1 MLKCLYNFIFVD
13 AENLKG
19 TIDNQ
24 AKKETAVIPLIDVVV
39 FPRVALTLV
48 IKREKSLRALDYAM
62 QHNRVVFCVAQKQER
77 VGEVSNDDIYQVG
90 VLAKVREVSKQPDG
104 SVRIVVEG
112 IVRAKI
118 NQFLDE
124 KSFIKVKVDLLSE
137 PVVKKTEKL
146 QATVYSLINQFKEC
160 IALGAAVPFDVLLV
174 ILNITDPWEVA
185 DLMAINLDFTV
196 LEKQIILEAANI
208 EEKLKKLSEAISRQ
222 LNVLRMAH
230 KIQNETGK
238 ELGKMEKEMFLREQ
252 MKTIEKELGIVGGRN
267 EIEELREKIKK
278 SGMSGEVFEKAMKE
292 LGRLEKMPSF
302 SPEISYIRTYL
313 DWLISLPW
321 SEKSKSKVDIKKA
334 KNILDED
341 HYGLE
346 KVKERVLEYL
356 AVQKLVGKIKGPI
369 LCFSGP
375 PGTGKTSIGK
385 SIARSLGRKFFR
397 MSLGGVRDEA
407 EIRGHRRTYVGAMP
421 GRIIQGINTVKTKNP
436 VFMLDEIDKIGA
448 DFRGDPSAALLEAL
462 DPEQNNAFSD
472 HYLEAPFDLSDVM
485 FITTANTLETVPPAL
500 RDRME
505 VIEFSGYIEEEKFRI
520 AKNFLIPKQLREH
533 GLGDK
538 KLFIGEQAIRK
549 IIREYTK
556 EAGVRELER
565 NIAALCR
572 KIARKI
578 AENSDEKKYEIDGAD
593 ISKYLGPEKYHATIA
608 EKKDEI
614 GVVTG
619 LAWTQVGG
627 EILLIEATKMPGK
640 GQLILTGHLGK
651 VMQESAKAGY
661 TYVRSRAKALGIKD
675 KFYKDADIHIHV
687 PAGATPKD
695 GPSAGVAITT
705 AIASILTGK
714 PVKINIGMT
723 GEITLRGRVLE
734 IGGVKEKV
742 LAAHRAGVK
751 TIILPKDNKK
761 DLEDIP
767 KNIREELKFIF
778 VEKMDEVLKAV
789 L

>member
-1 MLKCLYNFIFVD
+1 ME

-19 TIDNQ
+19 TIDSQ
-24 AKKETAVIPLIDVVV
+24 TKKDIAVIPLIDVVI
-39 FPRVALTLV
+39 FPHVAITLM
-48 IKREKSLRALDYAM
+48 IKREKSLRALDYSM
-62 QHNRVVFCVAQKQER
+62 QHNRVIFCVSQKEDKKS
-77 VGEVSNDDIYQVG
+77 EVSRDDLYQVG
-90 VLAKVREVSKQPDG
+90 VLAKVRETAKQPDG
-104 SVRIVVEG
+104 SVKIVVEG
-112 IVRAKI
+112 IARAKI
-118 NQFLDE
+118 EQFLKDDL
-124 KSFIKVKVDLLSE
+124 FLKVKINLLPE
-137 PVVKKTEKL
+137 PLLKKTEKL
-146 QATVYSLINQFKEC
+146 QAITYSLINQFKEC
-160 IALGAAVPFDVLLV
+160 IALGATVPFDVLLV
-174 ILNITDPWEVA
+174 ILNITDPWELA
-185 DLMAINLDFTV
+185 DLMTINLDFSV
-196 LEKQIILEAANI
+196 LEKQAILEATNI
-208 EEKLKKLSEAISRQ
+208 EEKLQKLSEAISRQ
-222 LNVLRMAH
+222 LNVLKMAH

-252 MKTIEKELGIVGGRN
+252 LKTIEKELGVIGGIS
-267 EIEELREKIKK
+267 EVEELRNKI
-278 SGMSGEVFEKAMKE
+278 EKAGMPEEVREKALKE

-313 DWLISLPW
+313 DCLISLPW
-321 SEKSKSKVDIKKA
+321 QVKSEDKVDIKKA

-369 LCFSGP
+369 LCFVGP

-385 SIARSLGRKFFR
+385 SIAKSLGRKFFR
-397 MSLGGVRDEA
+397 MSLGGIHDEA

-421 GRIIQGINTVKTKNP
+421 GRIIEGINSVKTKNP

-448 DFRGDPSAALLEAL
+448 DFRGDPSSALLEAL
-462 DPEQNNAFSD
+462 DLEQNNAFSD
-472 HYLEAPFDLSDVM
+472 HYLEAPFDLSDTM
-485 FITTANTLETVPPAL
+485 FITTANNLDTIPPAL

-505 VIEFSGYIEEEKFRI
+505 VIEFSGYIEEEKFKI
-520 AKNFLIPKQLREH
+520 AKNFLVSKQLKEH
-533 GLGDK
+533 GLDSK
-538 KLFIGEQAIRK
+538 KLFIEESAIRK
-549 IIREYTK
+549 IIREYTR

-565 NIAALCR
+565 NIAAICR
-572 KIARKI
+572 KVARKI
-578 AENSDEKKYEIDGAD
+578 AENNDKENYKINASD

-608 EKKDEI
+608 EKKNEV

-619 LAWTQVGG
+619 LAWTEVGG

-651 VMQESAKAGY
+651 VMQESAKAAY
-661 TYVRSRAKALGIKD
+661 TYVRSRAKALGVSD
-675 KFYKDADIHIHV
+675 KFYKDSDIHIHV

-705 AIASILTGK
+705 AIASVLTDR

-734 IGGVKEKV
+734 IGGVKGKV

-761 DLEDIP
+761 DLEEIP
-767 KNIREELKFIF
+767 KNIRKDLKFIF
-778 VEKMDEVLKAV
+778 VEKMDEVLKEV
-789 L
+789 LTK